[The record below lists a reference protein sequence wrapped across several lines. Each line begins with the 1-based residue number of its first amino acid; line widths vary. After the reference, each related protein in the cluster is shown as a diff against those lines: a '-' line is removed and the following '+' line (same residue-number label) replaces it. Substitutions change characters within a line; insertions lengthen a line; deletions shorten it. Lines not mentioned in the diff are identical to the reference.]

1 MHPAGVFNEPT
12 SDLTKLMAKLV
23 DSSNRILIPG
33 WYDGVRH
40 NTLNPPEF
48 TLMSYREM
56 LGIPE
61 LRKEAILPRLFCCA
75 S

>member
-33 WYDGVRH
+33 WYDGGRH
-40 NTLNPPEF
+40 NSLTPARGRRVGGR
-48 TLMSYREM
+48 S
-56 LGIPE
+56 
-61 LRKEAILPRLFCCA
+61 
-75 S
+75 